1 MFLVLNSIKRQK
13 LIPHE
18 QINSKSC
25 GLFNP
30 YVIWKQNDVNIYL
43 FFANLSILMTKYNIQ
58 SLSVRNLVGSNN
70 ILSVQTS

>member
-18 QINSKSC
+18 QINSKSW